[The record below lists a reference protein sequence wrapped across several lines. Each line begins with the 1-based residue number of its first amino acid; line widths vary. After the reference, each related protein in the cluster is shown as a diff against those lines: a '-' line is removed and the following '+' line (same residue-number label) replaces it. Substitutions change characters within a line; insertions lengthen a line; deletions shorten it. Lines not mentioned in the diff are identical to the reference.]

1 MRKKSK
7 IALWVLCVLSVSMFS
22 CKKKK
27 ICAAYNSSFVYDE
40 TNLATFFAPFGN
52 DSTPGDVKIGRFND
66 QGLVTKPRRRN
77 DKELLRYEPAT
88 FKEAAKNPIDS
99 LTANPNDSMGA
110 IISVKELFPEKVNT
124 DQEAYDHY
132 VGDLLKQ
139 YQKDKEKPEAK
150 ANKGSQTPDS
160 TAYYNNPPEGM
171 TKEEQKAW
179 KEEKKAYKKRKK
191 ERERR
196 EKEEARQKEEED
208 ANKEE
213 DIEEEEFDFDL

>member
-1 MRKKSK
+1 MRKKYK

-40 TNLATFFAPFGN
+40 TNLAIFFTPFGN
-52 DSTPGDVKIGRFND
+52 DSTPGEAIKGRFNS

-77 DKELLRYEPAT
+77 DKELLRYEPKT
-88 FKEAAKNPIDS
+88 FKDAAKNPIDS

-139 YQKDKEKPEAK
+139 YQKDKEKPEA
-150 ANKGSQTPDS
+150 NKGPQTPDS

-171 TKEEQKAW
+171 TKEEKKAW
-179 KEEKKAYKKRKK
+179 KAEKKAYKKRQK
-191 ERERR
+191 ERKKR
-196 EKEEARQKEEED
+196 EKEED

-213 DIEEEEFDFDL
+213 DTEEEFDFDL